1 MSGLSKFILPAVL
14 VALMV
19 LASSETVFAATEL
32 SYDDGTPWGS
42 EGLDFTGVLFSLPT
56 GVTYARLLKVRY
68 QWSSSGQGATLNIH
82 ITKADHQ
89 TELTSPIPTWSSSSS
104 PSWNELD
111 ISGRGIL
118 VSADFYVVL
127 ENTADGNAKF
137 DQNPVWPQRSFGG
150 SSLATLTYE
159 ELGDYLIRVV
169 IEPTARP
176 VGGILVPVNKL
187 TVLAP
192 YLALLGLVGVVT
204 VAVAATG
211 RRKV

>member
-1 MSGLSKFILPAVL
+1 MRKFGEFTVSA
-14 VALMV
+14 ALTLLM
-19 LASSETVFAATEL
+19 LLLFSPSVFAATEL

-56 GVTYARLLKVRY
+56 GVSYARLLKVRY

-89 TELTSPIPTWSSSSS
+89 TKLTSPIPTWSSSSS

-118 VSADFYVVL
+118 VSGDFYVVL

-137 DQNPVWPQRSFGG
+137 DQNPVSPQRSFGG
-150 SSLATLTYE
+150 SSLATLTYPE
-159 ELGDYLIRVV
+159 FGDYLIRVV

-176 VGGILVPVNKL
+176 VGGILTPVNKL
-187 TVLAP
+187 DILAP
-192 YLALLGLVGVVT
+192 YLALLGLVGAVT
-204 VAVAATG
+204 VAVATTR
-211 RRKV
+211 RRKP

>member
-1 MSGLSKFILPAVL
+1 MRKFGEFTVPA
-14 VALMV
+14 ALTLLM
-19 LASSETVFAATEL
+19 LLLFSPSVFAATEL
-32 SYDDGTPWGS
+32 AYDDGTPMGS
-42 EGLDFTGVLFSLPT
+42 EGLDFTGVRFSLPT

-118 VSADFYVVL
+118 VSGDFYVVL
-127 ENTADGNAKF
+127 ENTADGNAIF

-169 IEPTARP
+169 IEPIVRP
-176 VGGILVPVNKL
+176 VGGILITVNKL
-187 TVLAP
+187 EVLAP
-192 YLALLGLVGVVT
+192 YLALVGLVGAVT
-204 VAVAATG
+204 VAVAI
-211 RRKV
+211 RRRSP